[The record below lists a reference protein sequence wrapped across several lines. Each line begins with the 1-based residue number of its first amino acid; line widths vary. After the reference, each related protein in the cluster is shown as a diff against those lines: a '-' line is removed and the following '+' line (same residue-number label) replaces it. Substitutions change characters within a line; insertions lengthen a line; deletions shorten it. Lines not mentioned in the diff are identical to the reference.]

1 MLKRKK
7 PRQKG
12 KFSFTRY
19 FQKFQPGDSVAV
31 VKELSFEFAYSNR
44 LQGKTGKIID
54 KRGSAYQI
62 EMKDLNKTKRYLIRP
77 IHLKKIE
84 NVGGNVK

>member
-12 KFSFTRY
+12 KVSFTRY

-31 VKELSFEFAYSNR
+31 VRELSTKFGYSNII
-44 LQGKTGKIID
+44 QGRTGKVIE
-54 KRGSAYQI
+54 KRGSAYYVAI
-62 EMKDLNKTKRYLIRP
+62 NELNKEKKYLLRP

-84 NVGGNVK
+84 SK

>member
-7 PRQKG
+7 IRQRG
-12 KFSFTRY
+12 KVSFTRY

-31 VKELSFEFAYSNR
+31 VKDLSNNFGYSNR
-44 LQGKTGKIID
+44 IQGRTGKILE
-54 KRGSAYQI
+54 KRGTAYYI
-62 EMKDLNKTKRYLIRP
+62 ILKDLDKEKKYLLKP

-84 NVGGNVK
+84 IK